1 MLSSPGFMALLLGQ
15 LEPFLARCQ
24 RRMNTKCYIIKD
36 TSVQINSIH
45 FHFLLDIP
53 SLLKS
58 FKKEILADYRGD
70 LKHRLKKTILED
82 FSPKICGILDSCWN
96 IYHGLFHSHH
106 IYFIIWKLFGRGT
119 VYLGGLCPNKGLPKA
134 FVHPHKQHHW

>member
-1 MLSSPGFMALLLGQ
+1 MALLLGQ

-36 TSVQINSIH
+36 TSVQINAIH

-58 FKKEILADYRGD
+58 FKKEILTDYRGG
-70 LKHRLKKTILED
+70 LKNRRKKTILED

-106 IYFIIWKLFGRGT
+106 ISFIIWKLFGRGT
-119 VYLGGLCPNKGLPKA
+119 VHLPGSALTRVCPKHLCIPISNIIDSIR
-134 FVHPHKQHHW
+134 